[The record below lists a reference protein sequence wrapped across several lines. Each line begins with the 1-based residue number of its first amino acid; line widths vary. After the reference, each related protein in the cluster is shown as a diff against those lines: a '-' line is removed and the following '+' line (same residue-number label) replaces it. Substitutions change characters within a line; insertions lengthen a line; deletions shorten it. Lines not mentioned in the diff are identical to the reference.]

1 MPQKGYVSKLK
12 DTLILKTLPLQCVE
26 SSWRRNKI
34 SKKELSFFKKIGLLI
49 CLLVIFSFLY
59 TLQNRNPETAL
70 AFFTSF
76 LTLLGFISFLV
87 FNLLYINYQKAKE
100 DNSLS
105 SSQKKQIELISK
117 IFLLLALGSIIASSF
132 SFVLLLKFTNHD
144 LSHWTKLLHLIPPI
158 LKK

>member
-1 MPQKGYVSKLK
+1 MSKLK
-12 DTLILKTLPLQCVE
+12 DTLILKTLPLQCLE

-34 SKKELSFFKKIGLLI
+34 SKKELSFSKKIGLLI

-70 AFFTSF
+70 AFLTSF

-105 SSQKKQIELISK
+105 SSQKKQIKLLSK
-117 IFLLLALGSIIASSF
+117 IFLLLAFSSIIASSV
-132 SFVLLLKFTNHD
+132 SFALFLKFANYN
-144 LSHWTKLLHLIPPI
+144 LSHWLSLFHFVSSTLRK
-158 LKK
+158 